1 MPSSDALTEPFWKSF
16 RAQMEVTK
24 DWAYFD
30 HAAVGPLPRSSADVI
45 CRYAK
50 QLATQGDTVWLNWL
64 HEVEATRAKAARLIN
79 AKSDEIALMPSTTA
93 GIGVVSEGFPWR
105 PGENVVTLDNEFP
118 SNRLPWLHLGSRGV
132 ATRQVETV
140 DGRVDLN
147 RVAEHVD
154 ERTRIIAASWVGYAS
169 GYRLDVASLVELAHE
184 RGALVLLDA
193 IQGLGVFPLDVASTG
208 VDFVAAD
215 GHKWLLGPE
224 GAGILYC
231 RQELLELLRPL
242 GVGWHSS
249 RRPFDFN
256 RQTHLDLRPDAARYE
271 GGTLNMVGFM
281 ALGASLT
288 LLAEM
293 GLGANQSPL
302 AERVIDLSNSL
313 IERLQQIG
321 AQLCYTRERGT
332 ETGIVTFDLP
342 GVEPEEVRRKCSSA
356 GVALSCRGRGVR
368 VSLHAYNDDADVDR
382 LISAL
387 SSVG

>member
-1 MPSSDALTEPFWKSF
+1 MPSSDALMDPFWKSF

-24 DWAYFD
+24 NWAYFD
-30 HAAVGPLPRSSADVI
+30 HAAVGPLPRTSADVM
-45 CRYAK
+45 CRYAE

-64 HEVEATRAKAARLIN
+64 HEVEATRGKAARLLN
-79 AKSDEIALMPSTTA
+79 AKSEEIALLPSTTA

-105 PGENVVTLDNEFP
+105 AGDNVVTLDNEFP
-118 SNRLPWLHLGSRGV
+118 SNRLPWLHLAGRGIE
-132 ATRQVETV
+132 TRQVETI

-147 RVAEHVD
+147 RVADQVD
-154 ERTRIIAASWVGYAS
+154 ERTRIVAASWVGYAS
-169 GYRLDVASLVELAHE
+169 GYRLDVASLVELAHQ

-193 IQGLGVFPLDVASTG
+193 IQGLGVFPLDVAATG
-208 VDFVAAD
+208 VDFLAAD

-231 RQELLELLRPL
+231 REALIDELRPL
-242 GVGWHSS
+242 AVGWHSS
-249 RRPFDFN
+249 RRPFDFTS
-256 RQTHLDLRPDAARYE
+256 QTSLDLRPDAARFE

-288 LLAEM
+288 LLAEL

-313 IERLQQIG
+313 VERLQQIG
-321 AQLCYTRERGT
+321 ARLCYTRERGA
-332 ETGIVTFDLP
+332 ESGIVTFELA
-342 GVEPEEVRRKCSSA
+342 GVEPEEVRRKCASA

-368 VSLHAYNDDADVDR
+368 VSLHAYNDDADVER
-382 LISAL
+382 LMSAL